1 VRAAVLDDP
10 RPAVEGPLQLRDHD
24 AGGLADEE
32 VEIDVTACAVC
43 RTDLQLC
50 EGDLAAHRLPVVPGH
65 QVVGRVT
72 AAGPRVEGVAVGD
85 RVGVAWLAW
94 TCGVCR
100 FCTTGRENL
109 CERAEFTGWDRDGGY
124 AVRMRADHR
133 FVTAIPQG
141 FDDVA
146 AAPLLCGGVIGY
158 RSLKI
163 AGVEPGMRVG
173 LFGFGASATI
183 VIQVAV
189 HWGCE
194 VHVVTRSRA
203 EQDRARRLGA
213 AWTGGY
219 DDRPPVPLDAAI
231 TFAPVGTVVVDALRS
246 IDRGGTVAIN
256 AIHLD
261 HIPEFDYDLLWHERT
276 VRSVANVTRTD
287 IAELLALA
295 VEIPVVT
302 EVEHYDPAQVND
314 ALLDLA
320 EGRIA
325 GAAVLDCSA

>member
-1 VRAAVLDDP
+1 MRAAVLDEP
-10 RPAVEGPLQLRDHD
+10 RPAVERPLRLRDHELGD
-24 AGGLADEE
+24 IADEE

-50 EGDLAAHRLPVVPGH
+50 EGDLDAHRLPVVPGH
-65 QVVGRVT
+65 QVVGRVV
-72 AAGPRVEGVAVGD
+72 AAGPRVEGIVVGD
-85 RVGVAWLAW
+85 RVGVAWLARA
-94 TCGVCR
+94 CGVCR

-109 CERAEFTGWDRDGGY
+109 CQRAEFTGWDRDGGY
-124 AVRMRADHR
+124 ADRMRADHR

-141 FDDVA
+141 FDDVD

-158 RSLKI
+158 RSLKV
-163 AGVEPGMRVG
+163 AGVEPGMRIG

-194 VHVVTRSRA
+194 VHVVTRSRS

-213 AWTGGY
+213 VWTGGY

-231 TFAPVGTVVVDALRS
+231 TFAPVGDVVVEALRS
-246 IDRGGTVAIN
+246 LDRGGTVAIN

-261 HIPEFDYDLLWHERT
+261 RIPEFDYDLLWHERT
-276 VRSVANVTRTD
+276 VRSVANVTRAD

-295 VEIPVVT
+295 VEIPIVT
-302 EVEHYDPAQVND
+302 EIRHYDLAQAND
-314 ALLDLA
+314 ALVDLR